1 MIKKKY
7 GKMFAVHCNSIA
19 LPHAKHCI
27 AARKP
32 LHCRT
37 QSFAWSH
44 AKHCMVSREPLHVMC
59 EEK

>member
-19 LPHAKHCI
+19 LPY
-27 AARKP
+27 
-32 LHCRT
+32 
-37 QSFAWSH
+37 